1 MGFIGGASGK
11 EFTASA
17 GNPRDMVR
25 YLGWEDH
32 THTHTHTG
40 TGRLK
45 VLNRSKNTRYNVI
58 RKIDCVL
65 SRRNRSAFM

>member
-32 THTHTHTG
+32 THTHTHTHTLAPVG
-40 TGRLK
+40 
-45 VLNRSKNTRYNVI
+45 SK
-58 RKIDCVL
+58 
-65 SRRNRSAFM
+65 S